1 MAFGPSYYPGYPYMG
16 NYPQVS
22 NPPMPNY
29 PNTGN
34 GAVPD
39 LMGQYKAP
47 YQVQPVATVPQPAV
61 PAPQPQQMPTGS
73 DIVWVQG
80 EAGAKSYP
88 VAPNTR
94 LMLMDSEADVFYIK
108 SADNS
113 GMPLPLRTF
122 DYVERTAEN
131 PREKPQEHVCKCGE
145 KYVKKDDFDVLAAE
159 LEEMRRRIDE
169 LTTAK

>member
-1 MAFGPSYYPGYPYMG
+1 MMAYPYYPSYPYTG
-16 NYPQVS
+16 NYPMQ
-22 NPPMPNY
+22 NY

-39 LMGQYKAP
+39 LMAQYKTP
-47 YQVQPVATVPQPAV
+47 YQMPTAPMQQNPMPV
-61 PAPQPQQMPTGS
+61 PQPQQMQS
-73 DIVWVQG
+73 ANDIVWVQG

-94 LMLMDSEADVFYIK
+94 LLLMDSEAEVFYIK
-108 SADNS
+108 SVDGS

-122 DYVERTAEN
+122 DYVERTADVA
-131 PREKPQEHVCKCGE
+131 REKPQEHVCKCGE
-145 KYVKKDDFDVLAAE
+145 KYVKKDDFDALAAE

-169 LTTAK
+169 LTAAK

>member
-1 MAFGPSYYPGYPYMG
+1 MAYSYYPNYPYTG
-16 NYPQVS
+16 NYPQMYPAQTYPNMGN
-22 NPPMPNY
+22 NPP
-29 PNTGN
+29 
-34 GAVPD
+34 PD
-39 LMGQYKAP
+39 LMAQYKAP
-47 YQVQPVATVPQPAV
+47 YQQPIQ
-61 PAPQPQQMPTGS
+61 QPQTMPVQSAPMQQAGT

-108 SADNS
+108 SADGS

-122 DYVERTAEN
+122 DYVERTSDK
-131 PREKPQEHVCKCGE
+131 PRETAQEHVCKCGD
-145 KYVKKDDFDVLAAE
+145 KFVKRDDFDALAAE

-169 LTTAK
+169 MTTAK